1 MNLLEKLHQQIVQS
15 NWAEKFEEDE
25 LKMEKEKL
33 MQFLSDCIDKN
44 MSISIVRTST
54 NATEEESKELAMRLS
69 EIIGVP
75 LRIAQGDKHEWFSVN
90 GKKISGSFFHENSDK
105 GSSHFMEE
113 DVDLSGSAE
122 IA

>member
-1 MNLLEKLHQQIVQS
+1 MQ
-15 NWAEKFEEDE
+15 
-25 LKMEKEKL
+25 KEKL

-44 MSISIVRTST
+44 MGISIVRTST
-54 NATEEESKELAMRLS
+54 NTTEEEAKEFAMRLS
-69 EIIGVP
+69 EIVEAP
-75 LRIAQGDKHEWFSVN
+75 LKITQGDKHEWFSVD